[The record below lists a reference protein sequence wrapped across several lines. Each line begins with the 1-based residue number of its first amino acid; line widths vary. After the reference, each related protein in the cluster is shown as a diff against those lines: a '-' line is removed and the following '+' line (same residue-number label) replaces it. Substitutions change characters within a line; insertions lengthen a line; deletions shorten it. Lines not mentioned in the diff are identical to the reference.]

1 MYDTYKKNLKMES
14 FTNMLSKGRAF
25 YANWEIT
32 GMSDLTRA
40 PALVGCDA
48 SFTSLLLLRC
58 TSEGA
63 LSAEF
68 KTFTFYLLHVIC
80 Y

>member
-1 MYDTYKKNLKMES
+1 
-14 FTNMLSKGRAF
+14 
-25 YANWEIT
+25 
-32 GMSDLTRA
+32 MSDLTGA

-63 LSAEF
+63 LSTEF
-68 KTFTFYLLHVIC
+68 KTFTFHLLHVIC